1 MSKIPKQPQ
10 TIFDEF
16 TNDFK
21 KVYGEDLIAIIL
33 YGSVARGEYVYKKSD
48 INFLIVL
55 SETGIQRL
63 KSAIALIPKWQKRRV
78 ITPLILTEEYIQSAL
93 DSFPI
98 EFLTMKQHYEVI
110 YGKDVLAGIDIKT
123 EHLRLQC
130 ERELRGKLLHLRE
143 GYLNTHGKSRNI
155 KQLIRSS
162 IPAFTSIFTALLYL
176 KDVET
181 PSLNHQIFART
192 AEVFGLEEILLKKI
206 LTFKENKIK
215 LNNFQI
221 NQLMENY
228 IEQIHKLTQMVDQ
241 LKS

>member
-16 TNDFK
+16 TADFK

-33 YGSVARGEYVYKKSD
+33 YGSAARGDYIYKKSD

-63 KSAIALIPKWQKRRV
+63 RSALALTPKWQKRRV
-78 ITPLILTEEYIQSAL
+78 ITPLILTEEYIHSAL

-98 EFLTMKQHYEVI
+98 EFLTMKLHYQVV
-110 YGKDVLAGIDIKT
+110 YGKDLLAEIEIKP

-143 GYLNTHGKSRNI
+143 GYLNTHGRSRNI
-155 KQLIRSS
+155 KSLIRFSL
-162 IPAFTSIFTALLYL
+162 PAFTSIFTALLYL
-176 KDVET
+176 KHIET
-181 PSLNHQIFART
+181 PHLNHQIFAKI
-192 AEVFGLEEILLKKI
+192 AEAFGLEETLLKKI

-215 LNNFQI
+215 LNHLQL
-221 NQLMENY
+221 NQLMEDY
-228 IEQIHKLTQMVDQ
+228 IEQIRKLTQIVDQ